1 MPYVIVRHK
10 IEDYAK
16 WKPVFD
22 ADAKDRRTGGS
33 KGGQLFRNAHD
44 PNEIVVIFEWDTMD
58 KMTKFVQSPDLA
70 AKMQQAGV
78 TDRPD
83 VYLLEEIEKLSA

>member
-1 MPYVIVRHK
+1 MLHVLVRHK

-22 ADAKDRRTGGS
+22 DDATDRRAGGS
-33 KGGQLFRNAHD
+33 QGGQLFRNAHD
-44 PNEIVVIFEWDTMD
+44 PNEILVIFEWESLESAQ
-58 KMTKFVQSPDLA
+58 KFVQSPQLA

-78 TDRPD
+78 VDRPD
-83 VYLLEEIEKLSA
+83 VYFLEEIEKLAV

>member
-1 MPYVIVRHK
+1 MPYVLVRHK

-22 ADAKDRRTGGS
+22 EDAAARKPGGS
-33 KGGQLFRNAHD
+33 QGGQLFRNAND
-44 PNEIVVIFEWDTMD
+44 PNEILIIFQWDTLD
-58 KMTKFVQSPDLA
+58 NAQKFVQSPQLA

-78 TDRPD
+78 TDQPD
-83 VYLLEEIEKLSA
+83 VYFLEEIEKLSV

>member
-44 PNEIVVIFEWDTMD
+44 PNEILVIFEWDNMENVH
-58 KMTKFVQSPDLA
+58 KFVQAPELA

-78 TDRPD
+78 ADKPD
-83 VYLLEEIEKLSA
+83 VYFLEEIEKLSV

>member
-1 MPYVIVRHK
+1 MPYVLVRHK

-16 WKPVFD
+16 WRPVFD
-22 ADAKDRRTGGS
+22 DDAKDRRAGGS
-33 KGGQLFRNAHD
+33 QGGQLFRNAHD
-44 PNEIVVIFEWDTMD
+44 PNEILVIFEWDTMD
-58 KMTKFVQSPDLA
+58 KAQKFVESPQLA

-83 VYLLEEIEKLSA
+83 VYFLEEVEKLSV